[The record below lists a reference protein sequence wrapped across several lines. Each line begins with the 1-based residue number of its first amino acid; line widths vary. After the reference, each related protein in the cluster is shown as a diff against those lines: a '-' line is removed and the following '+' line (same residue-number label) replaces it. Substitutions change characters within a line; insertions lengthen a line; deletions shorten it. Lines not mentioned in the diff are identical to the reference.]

1 MTDKPKTVKVVYLGG
16 QFMELPAAHSYVE
29 GRGEGTNVKIAA
41 QRAIKD
47 LFSKKELRGRRI
59 TAAKLTLSVGVKTL
73 DVVEST
79 SEVK

>member
-1 MTDKPKTVKVVYLGG
+1 MTRQETKPKTVKVVYLSG

-47 LFSKKELRGRRI
+47 LFGKKELRARRI
-59 TAAKLTLSVGVKTL
+59 TAAKLTLSVGTKTL
-73 DVVEST
+73 DTQQET
-79 SEVK
+79 Q